1 MSFHLHC
8 YYCGPSHSISQLHSW
23 NNVLTNLPAS
33 KLTPCTVHFRY
44 SGEYFIKY
52 KYDYVTPR
60 FQAFPSFIF
69 WPSGTHIPTFA
80 PLNILWFL
88 ELFWS
93 PGLCIYCFICLED
106 FSLSSDYFPLTKMN
120 KRKVP
125 SLGSLPW
132 YIWTSLGTAT
142 EKEWL
147 FCISSLFLCCL
158 LTHLQYFP
166 AADNCGDFFPTADNS
181 AAPAGCPTTQLSSTR
196 S

>member
-33 KLTPCTVHFRY
+33 KLTPVLHLY

-88 ELFWS
+88 ELF
-93 PGLCIYCFICLED
+93 GLQAFAYCFICLED

-132 YIWTSLGTAT
+132 YIWTSFRYCHWKGVTLLYFAPIPVLP
-142 EKEWL
+142 L
-147 FCISSLFLCCL
+147 FDTSSVLPCCWQL
-158 LTHLQYFP
+158 W
-166 AADNCGDFFPTADNS
+166 GFFPTADNS